1 MVDKNNDVAAFL
13 SDPTGK
19 TATNW
24 KDEIYRTAVTQNHQ
38 VALNGGNQNT
48 KFYAGVGYNK
58 SEGIVLGSDFKRISA
73 RVNVDQKI
81 TDWADFSV
89 KQMVAHTTQNGFR
102 DQNDQAQVWVEALR
116 WVSCL
121 QWTRPLRYIMK
132 TVRVT
137 LMPVTVR

>member
-1 MVDKNNDVAAFL
+1 MK
-13 SDPTGK
+13 DPTGK

-102 DQNDQAQVWVEALR
+102 DQNESGSRFGYKLSAGYLVCNGPTAPVYNENGS
-116 WVSCL
+116 VSA
-121 QWTRPLRYIMK
+121 
-132 TVRVT
+132 V
-137 LMPVTVR
+137 PVTVR